1 MLNANTHTQNHETSH
16 TKNTT
21 ATLADNNAG
30 PKITCKKSAKTLGE
44 KKTHRKRSNG
54 IVLDFV

>member
-1 MLNANTHTQNHETSH
+1 MQILILKIMKQVTL
-16 TKNTT
+16 KNTT